1 MGFAV
6 IDQHEVVMALIPDT
20 SYTVVKTGFRTAF
33 HYAPV
38 RAIIKQAI
46 DFATPLRI
54 QGQLLATFHVI
65 RLVEN
70 SIPIPRLKATFWKQC
85 YAAVS
90 HSTGVQAEQFDPATN
105 PLLAASLIAYNQHLP
120 VGHQLPER
128 PTLIKDVSST
138 YSSFASGTCTPCDL
152 ASQMIS
158 IIQYCDCH
166 ILNRVAFNL
175 SSPNCYAHMHCDT
188 SHTMISARTMQLF
201 EIVHDMK

>member
-1 MGFAV
+1 MSSREQRCEPSKHMGFAV
-6 IDQHEVVMALIPDT
+6 IGQHKVAMALIPDT
-20 SYTVVKTGFRTAF
+20 PYTVVKTGFHTAF

-38 RAIIKQAI
+38 RAVIKQAI

-70 SIPIPRLKATFWKQC
+70 SIPIPHLDVTFWNQC

-90 HSTGVQAEQFDPATN
+90 HSTGYRAQQVDPATN

-120 VGHQLPER
+120 AGHQLPER

-138 YSSFASGTCTPCDL
+138 YSRFASGTCTPCDL
-152 ASQMIS
+152 ASQMMP
-158 IIQYCDCH
+158 IIQ
-166 ILNRVAFNL
+166 
-175 SSPNCYAHMHCDT
+175 
-188 SHTMISARTMQLF
+188 
-201 EIVHDMK
+201 